1 MTEQS
6 IKDLSYTITAPST
19 IPQPTVPGAEW
30 EGVRDAT
37 KDAEPC
43 AQAALGI
50 VAGVEDCLNLYVYTP
65 KVGGGEAVG
74 GEGIEG
80 KGKREKEKK
89 YERGTICYGNRRE
102 RKNPDASNHQF

>member
-1 MTEQS
+1 M
-6 IKDLSYTITAPST
+6 
-19 IPQPTVPGAEW
+19 
-30 EGVRDAT
+30 RDAT
-37 KDAEPC
+37 KDGEPC

-80 KGKREKEKK
+80 MGKIEKEKNK
-89 YERGTICYGNRRE
+89 ERGTICNGRR
-102 RKNPDASNHQF
+102 R